1 MFLLAQTYHWKSPFQ
16 NRRIAKSNATRK
28 RLLRILPL
36 DRLIWEERDGMTICP
51 LQGES
56 QLCKAQPIPYLKN
69 VRVLAAILEDS
80 RYRKLI

>member
-1 MFLLAQTYHWKSPFQ
+1 MFLLAQTYHCKNPFQ
-16 NRRIAKSNATRK
+16 NRRIAKSNATQR

-36 DRLIWEERDGMTICP
+36 DRLIWEERDGMTIFP

-56 QLCKAQPIPYLKN
+56 HLCRAQPIPYLQN

-80 RYRKLI
+80 RCRKLI